1 VRVHIYLILIV
12 NNSFGGLNGVQC
24 KTFDVSFI
32 DSRILSAIEKAK
44 FTVRAPRRTNETYEI
59 DFGYG
64 AFYTTLSVK
73 EGVVTEQT
81 LGALTERIDLL
92 RKVITN
98 YNYTAPMR
106 YGPVSAALA
115 SGTTPKAKPRANHA

>member
-1 VRVHIYLILIV
+1 MVSGAKPV
-12 NNSFGGLNGVQC
+12 
-24 KTFDVSFI
+24 DVSSV

-44 FTVRAPRRTNETYEI
+44 FTVRATRRVNEVYEI

-64 AFYTTLSVK
+64 AFYATLAVK

-92 RKVITN
+92 RKVMT
-98 YNYTAPMR
+98 NYTAPMR
-106 YGPVSAALA
+106 YGPVSVAFAW
-115 SGTTPKAKPRANHA
+115 GTTPKAKARANHA

>member
-1 VRVHIYLILIV
+1 MVSSAKPV
-12 NNSFGGLNGVQC
+12 
-24 KTFDVSFI
+24 DVSFI

-44 FTVRAPRRTNETYEI
+44 FAVRATRRIDETYEI

-64 AFYTTLSVK
+64 AFYATLPIK

-92 RKVITN
+92 RKVMT
-98 YNYTAPMR
+98 NYTAPMR
-106 YGPVSAALA
+106 YRPVSAAFV
-115 SGTTPKAKPRANHA
+115 SGTTPKAKSRANDA

>member
-1 VRVHIYLILIV
+1 VVSSAKPV
-12 NNSFGGLNGVQC
+12 
-24 KTFDVSFI
+24 DVSFV

-44 FTVRAPRRTNETYEI
+44 FTVRTTRRINETYEI

-64 AFYTTLSVK
+64 AFYATLAVK
-73 EGVVTEQT
+73 QGVAIEQT

-98 YNYTAPMR
+98 YTAPMR
-106 YGPVSAALA
+106 YGPVSAAFA
-115 SGTTPKAKPRANHA
+115 SEITPKAKACANHA